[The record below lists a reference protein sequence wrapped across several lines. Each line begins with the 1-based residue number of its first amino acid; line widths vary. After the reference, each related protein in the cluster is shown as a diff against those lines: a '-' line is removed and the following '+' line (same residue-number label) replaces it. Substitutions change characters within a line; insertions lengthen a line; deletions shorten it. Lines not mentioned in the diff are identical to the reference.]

1 MLKSIRNLSGLLTG
15 LAITLIT
22 TTTQAQSQ
30 DFEKV
35 EITTIPV
42 NENIYMLQG
51 EGGNIGVAVGDDGV
65 FLIDDQFA
73 PLTDKI
79 TTAIAEISEQPIK
92 FLVNTHWHF
101 DHTGGNENLGNAG
114 VIIVAHDQVRHRM
127 TIDQFIE
134 ALNMQFTPSPPE
146 ALPIVT
152 FNDQVTFHLN
162 NETIKTIHLPSAH
175 TDGDSIIHFQNAN
188 VIHTGDIY
196 FNGLYPFIDNSSGG
210 SINGVINAV
219 NQILMLADEN
229 TKIIPGHGAL
239 SNREELLVY
248 RDMLIAVRNKIQ
260 AQINEGLS
268 IDEILSNNPTAEF
281 DEKWGKGFLSPEQF
295 IRIVYQDLTED
306 HNIHNEHN
314 IHDEHNIHSDQMHN

>member
-1 MLKSIRNLSGLLTG
+1 MLKSIKNLSGLLTG

-22 TTTQAQSQ
+22 TTQAQSQ
-30 DFEKV
+30 DLEKV

-51 EGGNIGVAVGDDGV
+51 EGGNMGVAVGDDGV

-79 TTAIAEISEQPIK
+79 TTAIAQISDQPIK

-134 ALNMQFTPSPPE
+134 ALNMQFKPSPSS

-162 NETIKTIHLPSAH
+162 NETIKVIHLDSAH

-188 VIHTGDIY
+188 VIHTGDVY
-196 FNGLYPFIDNSSGG
+196 FNGMYPFIDNSSGG
-210 SINGVINAV
+210 SIDGVIKAV
-219 NQILMLADEN
+219 DHILMLADEN

-239 SNREELLVY
+239 SNREELLAY
-248 RDMLIAVRNKIQ
+248 RDLLIAVKEKIK
-260 AQINEGLS
+260 AQIDEGLS
-268 IDEILSNNPTAEF
+268 IDEILTNHPTAEF
-281 DEKWGKGFLSPEQF
+281 DEKWGKGFLTPEQF

-306 HNIHNEHN
+306 HNLN
-314 IHDEHNIHSDQMHN
+314 DK